1 MGRLRRLGVGWD
13 GCVLRVDRVEF
24 GGGLR
29 EDRTVRDEGLEVLR
43 RPERAVVRPR
53 APRAE
58 EEREVGDDRCGRG
71 RSGEK
76 TKTCGGRGRAAG
88 RGTYG

>member
-1 MGRLRRLGVGWD
+1 MGCLRRLRVGRD
-13 GCVLRVDRVEF
+13 GRVLRVDRVEL

-29 EDRTVRDEGLEVLR
+29 EDRAVRDEGLEVLR
-43 RPERAVVRPR
+43 RLERAVVRPR

-58 EEREVGDDRCGRG
+58 EEREVRDDRCGWG
-71 RSGEK
+71 RSCEK
-76 TKTCGGRGRAAG
+76 TKTCGGRAAG